1 MRSKVETVRN
11 FREPETSEKVKSFL
25 GLINFCAAFIPNMA
39 TISEPLRRLA
49 RKKEPF
55 KLGETQRVAFQTLKK
70 KLTRSKILGIYS
82 TDARTRIVADPSPV
96 GIGCVLA

>member
-25 GLINFCAAFIPNMA
+25 GLVNFCAAFIPNMA
-39 TISEPLRRLA
+39 TISEPLRRLT

-55 KLGETQRVAFQTLKK
+55 KWGETQRVAFQTLKE
-70 KLTRSKILGIYS
+70 KLMRSKALGIYS
-82 TDARTRIVADPSPV
+82 TNARTRIVADLV
-96 GIGCVLA
+96 Q